1 MDTGPRNLTEINFRN
16 IFSIFTRYTRYTNK
30 MIDGFPFGLYR
41 CDNKMEAVVKILS
54 FEATLDKK
62 DPLTP
67 FLRSRL
73 AVVDETHD
81 VDEVLD
87 LVKFYEYDA
96 ILLRLSEQRMGELEL
111 VRNLRLAQ
119 VCAPLV
125 AVTHNMTE
133 AARLRVL
140 QAGADDLIVDALSYE
155 EIFMKVQNL
164 IRRSRGFQDNALRIG
179 AVEINLNAKK
189 IYANGKPVTLTKKEY
204 QTVEILALRK
214 GAVLSKEAILDHLYG
229 GLDEPNPKI
238 IDVFICKIRKK
249 LQSLG
254 IDDFIETNWGRGY
267 MVIDHRPEAG
277 HETPRHATP
286 ADRPLRA
293 IA

>member
-1 MDTGPRNLTEINFRN
+1 
-16 IFSIFTRYTRYTNK
+16 
-30 MIDGFPFGLYR
+30 MIDAHPSELYR
-41 CDNKMEAVVKILS
+41 CVNKTEADVKILS
-54 FEATLDKK
+54 FEAISNKK

-81 VDEVLD
+81 VDEALD
-87 LVKFYEYDA
+87 LVKFYEYDV
-96 ILLRLSEQRMGELEL
+96 ILLRLSEQRMGELDL
-111 VRNLRLAQ
+111 VRNLRQ
-119 VCAPLV
+119 TRVRAPLV
-125 AVTHNMTE
+125 AITRNMTE

-140 QAGADDLIVDALSYE
+140 QTGADDLIVDALSHE

-164 IRRSRGFQDNALRIG
+164 VRRSHGFQDNALRIG
-179 AVEINLNAKK
+179 AVEINMNAKK

-204 QTVEILALRK
+204 QIVEILALRK
-214 GAVLSKEAILDHLYG
+214 GAVLSKEVILDHLYG

-254 IDDFIETNWGRGY
+254 VDDFIETNWGRGY
-267 MVIDHRPEAG
+267 MVIDHQPDARREKA
-277 HETPRHATP
+277 RHPLP
-286 ADRPLRA
+286 APQPLRA